1 MKKGFTL
8 LEVLVASLLMG
19 MLVTILTMI
28 FNQSSIAW
36 RTGVAGVADL
46 DEARGNMAELR
57 DEADNVYVW
66 NNKPQRL
73 LGLWNEQGKLR
84 TRAVDAEGGDFE
96 TKETAQYLK
105 AKANASFSDNMRLN
119 EMQTVPVGSG
129 DSGNG
134 FNTYIVNVKSAGP
147 DGELG
152 TWDDIW
158 SYPDD
163 FD

>member
-8 LEVLVASLLMG
+8 LELLVASLLLG

-46 DEARGNMAELR
+46 DEVRENVAAVRE
-57 DEADNVYVW
+57 EADSLYVW
-66 NNKPQRL
+66 GSDMHRVVSPWDDTTGN
-73 LGLWNEQGKLR
+73 LR
-84 TRAVDAEGGDFE
+84 TRAVSALDSSEDA
-96 TKETAQYLK
+96 KYLK
-105 AKANASFSDNMRLN
+105 GISKNTTLKSIPKVVS
-119 EMQTVPVGSG
+119 VGSG
-129 DSGNG
+129 SGG
-134 FNTYIVNVKSAGP
+134 GSIKTWIVNVKSAGP
-147 DGELG
+147 NKEFGD
-152 TWDDIW
+152 WDDIW